1 MTKNTIPWIS
11 SCILTT
17 LLFGVSSPLIAGPKK
32 LTLQN
37 CIETALK
44 NQPAITAAREN
55 VNAGQ
60 GRVTQ
65 AASPYLPQVKAS
77 TGYSENH
84 SLGGAFGDSI
94 SKSYTTSLSVNQV
107 LYDFGRTGNALDAA
121 RAGNTFAGTG

>member
-1 MTKNTIPWIS
+1 MTQMKLFLTGMVLFQL
-11 SCILTT
+11 CIFTAGLKAETNVTT
-17 LLFGVSSPLIAGPKK
+17 LSG
-32 LTLQN
+32 

-44 NQPAITAAREN
+44 NQPAIRSAREN

-84 SLGGAFGDSI
+84 SLGGAFGDSVT
-94 SKSYTTSLSVNQV
+94 KSYTTSVSVNQT
-107 LYDFGRTGNALDAA
+107 LYDFGKTGNALDAA
-121 RAGNTFAGTG
+121 RLGTRVFGI